1 MVARPGPGRAIAV
14 CAPGRAGGAGAG
26 PERAAASGATEGVS
40 GRVAD
45 KRTEGA
51 ARPARPAAES
61 RLGLVPPA
69 RTGGRR
75 TLPQRTAPA
84 GEKPRPARPRFRL
97 TRRATVLALAVCAV
111 VVTIAYPLQE
121 YLSQRSQLIAIDK
134 QNADLAKQVSG
145 LQKQISLWNDPGYV
159 AIQARGQ
166 LHYVKP
172 GEEGFTVPGPANGGE
187 QLGLPAPTASPW
199 YDTLWGT
206 AKSPGATGTGAP

>member
-1 MVARPGPGRAIAV
+1 
-14 CAPGRAGGAGAG
+14 
-26 PERAAASGATEGVS
+26 
-40 GRVAD
+40 VAD

-51 ARPARPAAES
+51 QRPARAGSES

-84 GEKPRPARPRFRL
+84 GGDKPRPARPRFRL
-97 TRRATVLALAVCAV
+97 TRRATILALAVCAV

-121 YLSQRSQLIAIDK
+121 YLAQRSQLIAINK

-172 GEEGFTVPGPANGGE
+172 GEEGFTVPGPANGSE
-187 QLGLPAPTASPW
+187 QLGLPSPTASPW

-206 AKSPGATGTGAP
+206 VKSPGATGTGGR

>member
-1 MVARPGPGRAIAV
+1 
-14 CAPGRAGGAGAG
+14 
-26 PERAAASGATEGVS
+26 
-40 GRVAD
+40 VAD
-45 KRTEGA
+45 KPTEGA
-51 ARPARPAAES
+51 QRAPRSSAES

-75 TLPQRTAPA
+75 TLP
-84 GEKPRPARPRFRL
+84 PRPAAAARQRPRPPRPRFRL
-97 TRRATVLALAVCAV
+97 TRRATVLALALCAV

-134 QNADLAKQVSG
+134 QNAALSKQVSQ

-159 AIQARGQ
+159 AVQARGQ

-172 GEEGFTVPGPANGGE
+172 GEEGFSVAGPANGTE

-199 YDTLWGT
+199 YDTLWGSV
-206 AKSPGATGTGAP
+206 KSPGLSGTVAP